1 MVNTIIVELTSRAL
15 KELQKIREFNYL
27 LFGVT
32 KSKEIIQTIFQA
44 IESLE
49 IPHFDYT
56 ELGAV
61 DEDFVHLKYE
71 YRKLIE
77 KHCKITYRKSKNKIY
92 VVRIFDTRQ
101 NPNKNK

>member
-32 KSKEIIQTIFQA
+32 KSKEIINVVFKTI
-44 IESLE
+44 ETLE

-56 ELGAV
+56 KLGAI

-101 NPNKNK
+101 NRNKNK

>member
-15 KELQKIREFNYL
+15 KDLQKIREFNDL
-27 LFGVT
+27 LFGVI

-77 KHCKITYRKSKNKIY
+77 KHYKITYRKSNNKIY